1 MPSTAIS
8 VVSDCWARHY
18 LPVTISFPGKA
29 HYLAVY
35 PNAPAGTGDLDV
47 LFLPV
52 KFFDSSPFLL
62 IQNGNPRV
70 AFLKAVFA
78 ASLIF
83 AQHCLQPHFVLL
95 LNVLNLL

>member
-18 LPVTISFPGKA
+18 LPVAISFPGKV

-52 KFFDSSPFLL
+52 KFFDRSTFLL
-62 IQNGNPRV
+62 IQNDNRRA
-70 AFLKAVFA
+70 AFQKAAFA
-78 ASLIF
+78 ASLLF
-83 AQHCLQPHFVLL
+83 A
-95 LNVLNLL
+95 